1 MVASN
6 MLYRVFVLQ
15 KSGRDVPWFSR
26 GKDARVA
33 ISCQAT
39 EYIVANVSNVHN
51 VATTW

>member
-15 KSGRDVPWFSR
+15 ISGRDVPWFPR
-26 GKDARVA
+26 GKDARAA
-33 ISCQAT
+33 INCQST
-39 EYIVANVSNVHN
+39 DYIVANMSNVHG

>member
-33 ISCQAT
+33 ISCQVT
-39 EYIVANVSNVHN
+39 EDFLANMSNVHN